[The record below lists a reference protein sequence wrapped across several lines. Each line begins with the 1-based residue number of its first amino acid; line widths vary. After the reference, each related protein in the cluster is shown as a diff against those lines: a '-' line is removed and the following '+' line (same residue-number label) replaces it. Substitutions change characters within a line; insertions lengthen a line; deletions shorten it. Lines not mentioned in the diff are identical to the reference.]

1 MKGYYR
7 HKKGNLYRVLYE
19 AKDSE
24 TCEALIVYQ
33 AMYGNGEVWVR
44 PKEMF
49 FEEGRF
55 IPVSEEDALAEIPKE
70 FLNLDYIPNND

>member
-33 AMYGNGEVWVR
+33 AMYGIRRDMG
-44 PKEMF
+44 
-49 FEEGRF
+49 
-55 IPVSEEDALAEIPKE
+55 AA
-70 FLNLDYIPNND
+70 

>member
-1 MKGYYR
+1 MSYYNTFHRRQRGAYNLKSITMKGYYR

-33 AMYGNGEVWVR
+33 AMYGKGEVWVR
-44 PKEMF
+44 PR
-49 FEEGRF
+49 G
-55 IPVSEEDALAEIPKE
+55 
-70 FLNLDYIPNND
+70 